1 MQWERIHLPMQETWV
16 QSLARAD
23 PLGWET
29 ATHSIIF
36 AWKIPWTEATDGLQ
50 SVGSHRVGHDQAT
63 ERAQC
68 IKMSLKEMMQACG
81 SKRHTTSLRDLA
93 KQ

>member
-1 MQWERIHLPMQETWV
+1 MVQWKRICLLMQEMWV

-50 SVGSHRVGHDQAT
+50 SVGSQRVGHDQAT
-63 ERAQC
+63 EPVQC
-68 IKMSLKEMMQACG
+68 VKMSLKETMQVCG
-81 SKRHTTSLRDLA
+81 SKHHTTSLRDLP
-93 KQ
+93 K